1 MISITVRKSE
11 IAPGFQS
18 LAIRAAG
25 WATVVCAP
33 SAVAA
38 ELAARIEAAE
48 LDQTGITPEQAAHV
62 LWHFGATG
70 GMEPDEFTQSLV
82 TAISRADR
90 ENVLRAAAVWPGYA
104 HAVHIAKN
112 TEDGI
117 RRLREIALQ
126 ALVPAARDGGEHH
139 G

>member
-70 GMEPDEFTQSLV
+70 GMEPDPFTRHLV
-82 TAISRADR
+82 DALAVADR
-90 ENVLRAAAVWPGYA
+90 TDQLRLAAVYPAYA
-104 HAVHIAKN
+104 LAARQAA
-112 TEDGI
+112 TEDGVQ
-117 RRLREIALQ
+117 RLQEIALT
-126 ALVPAARDGGEHH
+126 APVRVGGEHR